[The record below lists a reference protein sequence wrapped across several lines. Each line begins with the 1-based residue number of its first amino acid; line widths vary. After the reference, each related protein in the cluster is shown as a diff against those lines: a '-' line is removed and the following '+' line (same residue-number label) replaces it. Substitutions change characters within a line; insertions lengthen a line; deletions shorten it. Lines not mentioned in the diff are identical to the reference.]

1 MIKNDQELF
10 KEIYLKLFSNISRM
24 NNNYYEYLRII
35 KNIPYNIRN
44 IFGIYSEYIQNIFGM
59 ILI

>member
-44 IFGIYSEYIQNIFGM
+44 IFGIFSE
-59 ILI
+59 